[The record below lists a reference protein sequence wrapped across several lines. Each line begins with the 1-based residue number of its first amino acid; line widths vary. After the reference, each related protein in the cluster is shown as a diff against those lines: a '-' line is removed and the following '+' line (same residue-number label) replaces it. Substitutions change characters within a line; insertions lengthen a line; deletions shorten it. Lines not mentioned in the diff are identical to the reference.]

1 MSQGTENPAKRES
14 FSSRIGFLLV
24 SAGCAV
30 GIGNVWRF
38 PFVTGQN
45 GGGVFV
51 LFYILFLILLGIPA
65 FTMELAVGRNSKK
78 SAMGAFRQL
87 EPAGTH
93 WHLNGYLSFA
103 GNYLLMMYYTIVA
116 GWMFAYFFKFIK
128 GDFTKGMTQGQ
139 VQGVFDSLT
148 GSPEQMVVWLAIT
161 VVLGFLCVSFGVQK
175 GLEKIS
181 KYMMSAL
188 FLLIVV
194 LAIHSC
200 MESGAAK
207 GVSFYLKPDFHRASS
222 QGIWNVI
229 VAAMNQSFFTLS
241 LGIASME
248 IFGSYMDDSH
258 SIPGEAIRITA
269 MDTFV
274 AIMAGL
280 IIFPAC
286 FSYGIQPDAGPSLIF
301 VTLPNVFLN
310 MAGGRVWGSLFFVF
324 MSFASFS
331 TVIAVFENIMA
342 NSMETFHISR
352 TKAAIINCVLMF
364 ALCLPCAFGFNLW
377 SGAFA
382 NTPMG
387 NILGFEDFLLS
398 NIVLPV
404 GALIYVLF
412 CCTKRGWGPE
422 NYFSEINK
430 GKGTHFSRGL
440 LHYFRTGLPALI
452 LIILVSG
459 LVTYFQ

>member
-194 LAIHSC
+194 LAI
-200 MESGAAK
+200 
-207 GVSFYLKPDFHRASS
+207 R
-222 QGIWNVI
+222 QGCLL
-229 VAAMNQSFFTLS
+229 LS
-241 LGIASME
+241 E
-248 IFGSYMDDSH
+248 
-258 SIPGEAIRITA
+258 
-269 MDTFV
+269 
-274 AIMAGL
+274 AGL
-280 IIFPAC
+280 P
-286 FSYGIQPDAGPSLIF
+286 PRL
-301 VTLPNVFLN
+301 LPGNLERHRSGHESVVLHTEHWNFL
-310 MAGGRVWGSLFFVF
+310 
-324 MSFASFS
+324 
-331 TVIAVFENIMA
+331 
-342 NSMETFHISR
+342 H
-352 TKAAIINCVLMF
+352 
-364 ALCLPCAFGFNLW
+364 
-377 SGAFA
+377 
-382 NTPMG
+382 G
-387 NILGFEDFLLS
+387 NF
-398 NIVLPV
+398 
-404 GALIYVLF
+404 
-412 CCTKRGWGPE
+412 RQ
-422 NYFSEINK
+422 
-430 GKGTHFSRGL
+430 
-440 LHYFRTGLPALI
+440 LHG
-452 LIILVSG
+452 
-459 LVTYFQ
+459 